1 MIIKEAAENAFMIRN
16 DGKVFQMLQHV
27 YGSNEEIDE
36 TLYAAEWLYS
46 ATGKDKTKKLII
58 DLIASW
64 GYSLNYD
71 GDIVQKIHTDIDSKG
86 YKFLSHEFI
95 DSISKLILIAAPHED
110 YMALNDLVV
119 NELNQEFLRARYG
132 GMYNSAVGNR
142 ELVFRVSSVGFNWF
156 NIIFNFVY
164 DHKNLISTVTIVKDE
179 ESTGFDDVYS
189 HDGKKIFQ
197 MPVEEFILLSGN
209 PVIENV
215 QTNSTLYGELR
226 KGSSIQESISYRM
239 NIRRLNERWIREK
252 YKFFADSTEI

>member
-1 MIIKEAAENAFMIRN
+1 MILKEATANAFMIRN
-16 DGKVFQMLQHV
+16 DGKVFQMLQHI
-27 YGSNEEIDE
+27 YGSNEEVDE

-58 DLIASW
+58 DLISSW
-64 GYSLNYD
+64 GYSLDYE

-95 DSISKLILIAAPHED
+95 DTISKLILIAAPHED

-132 GMYNSAVGNR
+132 GMYNSAVGNH
-142 ELVFRVSSVGFNWF
+142 EVVFRVSSVGFNWF

-164 DHKNLISTVTIVKDE
+164 DHKNSISAVTIVKDE
-179 ESTGFDDVYS
+179 ESTGFDDAYT
-189 HDGKKIFQ
+189 HNGKKIFQ
-197 MPVEEFILLSGN
+197 MPTEEFILLSGN
-209 PVIENV
+209 PIIENV
-215 QTNSTLYGELR
+215 QNSSTLYKELS
-226 KGSSIQESISYRM
+226 KGSSIQESINYHM

-252 YKFFADSTEI
+252 YKFFVNTLEI